1 MQALHHVVS
10 QEAIKL
16 LVVEDHPVYLEGLS
30 YILKKLDNKLALT
43 SVYSTREALELLREA
58 PDFDLALVDL
68 CLPDGGGLSIL
79 RFLTEQKLFIP
90 AVILSASEEPKDVLK
105 AKVAGASGFISKA
118 SNSELIIQAIRKIL
132 NGDHYWPDFYSESTS
147 EVFSERLAERPSLT
161 PRQLE
166 VLQLVAEGLPNKRIC
181 QLLNVSE
188 HTVKSYM
195 KLLFSE
201 LNVHNRTECARV
213 AIELGLINS

>member
-1 MQALHHVVS
+1 MQALLHIAH

-30 YILKKLDNKLALT
+30 YILKKLDARLALT
-43 SVYSTREALELLREA
+43 SVHSTKEAIQLLQDA

-68 CLPDGGGLSIL
+68 CLPDGGGLSVL
-79 RFLTEQKLFIP
+79 RYLSEHKLFIP
-90 AVILSASEEPKDVLK
+90 AVILSASEEPKDVYK
-105 AKVAGASGFISKA
+105 AKLAGASGFISKA
-118 SNSELIIQAIRKIL
+118 SNSELIIQAIQKIL
-132 NGDHYWPDFYSESTS
+132 NGDHYWPDFYSESAS
-147 EVFSERLAERPSLT
+147 ENVAEPPSLT

-213 AIELGLINS
+213 AIELGLLEN

>member
-1 MQALHHVVS
+1 MQPLLHQTHH
-10 QEAIKL
+10 EAIKI

-30 YILKKLDNKLALT
+30 YILTKLDNKLALT
-43 SVYSTREALELLREA
+43 SVHSAKEAIDHLEQA
-58 PDFDLALVDL
+58 PDFDLALIDL
-68 CLPDGGGLSIL
+68 NLPDGGGLSVL
-79 RFLTEQKLFIP
+79 RYISEHNLFIP
-90 AVILSASEEPKDVLK
+90 AAILSGSEESKDVSK
-105 AKVAGASGFISKA
+105 AKQAGASGFISKA
-118 SNSELIIQAIRKIL
+118 SNSDLIIQAIHKIL
-132 NGDHYWPDFYSESTS
+132 NGDHYWPDFYSEA
-147 EVFSERLAERPSLT
+147 LAHRVPALT
-161 PRQLE
+161 PRQRE

-213 AIELGLINS
+213 AIELGLLDK

>member
-1 MQALHHVVS
+1 MQPMLQADR

-30 YILKKLDNKLALT
+30 YILKKLDSNLALT
-43 SVYSTREALELLREA
+43 SVYSTKEALDLLANTPE
-58 PDFDLALVDL
+58 FDLALIDL

-79 RFLTEQKLFIP
+79 RYLSEQKLFIP
-90 AVILSASEEPKDVLK
+90 AVILSASEEPRDVFK
-105 AKVAGASGFISKA
+105 AKQAGASGFISKA
-118 SNSELIIQAIRKIL
+118 SNSELILQAITRIL
-132 NGDHYWPDFYSESTS
+132 NGDHYWPDFYSEHASDM
-147 EVFSERLAERPSLT
+147 LADRPSLT
-161 PRQLE
+161 PRQRE

-213 AIELGLINS
+213 AIELGLLDS

>member
-1 MQALHHVVS
+1 MQALHQVVP

-30 YILKKLDNKLALT
+30 YILQKLDNKLALT
-43 SVYSTREALELLREA
+43 SVYSTREALELLRDT

-79 RFLTEQKLFIP
+79 RYLTEHKLFIP

-105 AKVAGASGFISKA
+105 AKLAGASGFISKA

-132 NGDHYWPDFYSESTS
+132 NGDHYWPDFFSESVS
-147 EVFSERLAERPSLT
+147 ESLTGRLVERPSLT

-213 AIELGLINS
+213 AIELGLLDT

>member
-1 MQALHHVVS
+1 MQPMLHVDR

-30 YILKKLDNKLALT
+30 YILKKLDSNLALT
-43 SVYSTREALELLREA
+43 SVYSTKDALELLA
-58 PDFDLALVDL
+58 DSPDFDLALIDL

-79 RFLTEQKLFIP
+79 RYLSEHKLFIP
-90 AVILSASEEPKDVLK
+90 AVILSASEEPRDVQK
-105 AKVAGASGFISKA
+105 AKEAGASGFISKA
-118 SNSELIIQAIRKIL
+118 SHSELILQALGRIL
-132 NGDHYWPDFYSESTS
+132 NGDHYWPDFYSEQATGM
-147 EVFSERLAERPSLT
+147 LADRPSLT
-161 PRQLE
+161 PRQRE

-213 AIELGLINS
+213 AIELGLLDS